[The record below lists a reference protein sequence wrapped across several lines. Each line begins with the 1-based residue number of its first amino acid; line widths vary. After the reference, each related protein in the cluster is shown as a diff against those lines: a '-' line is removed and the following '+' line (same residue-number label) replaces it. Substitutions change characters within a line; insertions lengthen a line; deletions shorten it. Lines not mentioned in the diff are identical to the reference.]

1 MPLVLPVGQGAIAVK
16 VVCKEM
22 LQKHHFV
29 MSTMHI
35 ALCSRAQGLQAGRLE
50 RKRKAAAVQEL
61 VALSLSS
68 SFFSWEALVEQLGSS
83 DTYTAHAE
91 LMYIIARVDKY
102 LLFNLMWWMI
112 KL

>member
-1 MPLVLPVGQGAIAVK
+1 MNFVIKCLWCYQLDDGAIAVK

-50 RKRKAAAVQEL
+50 RKAAAVQEL

-68 SFFSWEALVEQLGSS
+68 SFS
-83 DTYTAHAE
+83 AE
-91 LMYIIARVDKY
+91 RR
-102 LLFNLMWWMI
+102 
-112 KL
+112 